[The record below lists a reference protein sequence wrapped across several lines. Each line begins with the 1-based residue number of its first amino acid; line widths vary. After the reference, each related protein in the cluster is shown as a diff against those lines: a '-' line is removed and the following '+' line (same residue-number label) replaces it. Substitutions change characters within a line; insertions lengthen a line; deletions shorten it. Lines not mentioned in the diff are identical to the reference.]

1 MTEPSEGPGQPDEP
15 VAQPG
20 AAEPSIQ
27 PGSAA
32 PALQTALADA
42 EAAKPTG
49 GEAQGAGAKALT
61 PLSFL
66 RAVMRHRDTPMHLRL
81 RVASILAPYLH
92 AKATPEAESEAEFVV
107 NDQFGFSVEPGL
119 AKNLRDTEKAL
130 HDLPRWWTKGEG
142 SYEEQQD
149 VLRKRLAVAKKSLR
163 CPETYRWED
172 LAKDNG
178 RLSQLAA
185 KREAQ
190 GLTPPEDAEEI
201 HLTARTFSHENS
213 AEHTERERRRDRRNA
228 LYAKWKDYS
237 ITEAEQQEFDDLRAS
252 LRDIDP
258 DLVRW
263 DFHHQLC
270 LEAQIRGRPS
280 PTSED
285 FKKMLAAKRSSADII
300 RDPSKPT
307 KEWQAGSE
315 DVDFAAWLRGE
326 ARYPTYLCARRRT
339 RATAIIILLVLPSC
353 RT

>member
-1 MTEPSEGPGQPDEP
+1 M
-15 VAQPG
+15 
-20 AAEPSIQ
+20 IC
-27 PGSAA
+27 
-32 PALQTALADA
+32 
-42 EAAKPTG
+42 
-49 GEAQGAGAKALT
+49 
-61 PLSFL
+61 
-66 RAVMRHRDTPMHLRL
+66 RM
-81 RVASILAPYLH
+81 
-92 AKATPEAESEAEFVV
+92 
-107 NDQFGFSVEPGL
+107 
-119 AKNLRDTEKAL
+119 
-130 HDLPRWWTKGEG
+130 PRWWTKGEG

-270 LEAQIRGRPS
+270 LEARIRGRPS

-300 RDPSKPT
+300 RDPIEADEGVASR
-307 KEWQAGSE
+307 
-315 DVDFAAWLRGE
+315 LRGRRLCRLAARGGPLPDVSLRKAAY
-326 ARYPTYLCARRRT
+326 ARYRNYHITSTPVVPDMMVA
-339 RATAIIILLVLPSC
+339 LVRDQEVVFEDELSPYFAWVLRIYDEALKSGKSPPPNDAQNEAAPSSN
-353 RT
+353 

>member
-1 MTEPSEGPGQPDEP
+1 MTERSEGAGQPDEP
-15 VAQPG
+15 SRAAGRCRAQHTARLG
-20 AAEPSIQ
+20 RAC
-27 PGSAA
+27 
-32 PALQTALADA
+32 LQTALAGA

-61 PLSFL
+61 PLAFL
-66 RAVMRHRDTPMHLRL
+66 RAVMRHRDTPVHLRL

-92 AKATPEAESEAEFVV
+92 ARADAQRRKAKLSLWSKTNIDSRWSRGSP
-107 NDQFGFSVEPGL
+107 
-119 AKNLRDTEKAL
+119 KNLMDTQKAL
-130 HDLPRWWTKGEG
+130 HDLPVWWTKGEG
-142 SYEEQQD
+142 SFEEQRD
-149 VLRKRLAVAKKSLR
+149 VLRKRLALAKKSLR

-213 AEHTERERRRDRRNA
+213 AEHAERERRRDRRNA

-252 LRDIDP
+252 LRVIDP
-258 DLVRW
+258 DPVRW
-263 DFHHQLC
+263 DFHHQLW
-270 LEAQIRGRPS
+270 LEARIRGLPE
-280 PTSED
+280 PTTEEAD
-285 FKKMLAAKRSSADII
+285 KMLAAKRSSADII

-307 KEWQAGSE
+307 KEWQAGSRGRRLCRLAARGGQLP
-315 DVDFAAWLRGE
+315 DVSPAQGGV
-326 ARYPTYLCARRRT
+326 
-339 RATAIIILLVLPSC
+339 RALPQLSYY
-353 RT
+353 